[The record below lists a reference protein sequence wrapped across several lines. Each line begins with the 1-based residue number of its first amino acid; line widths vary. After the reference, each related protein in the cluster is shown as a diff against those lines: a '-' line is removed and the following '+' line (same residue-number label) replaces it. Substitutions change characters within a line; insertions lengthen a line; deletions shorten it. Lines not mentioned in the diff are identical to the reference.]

1 MPLGGKCK
9 AMIIKL
15 FLLIKL
21 NIQDEIEDEIS
32 LDYNLVNMFHH
43 NYNWILTYISKLVID
58 FKLKS

>member
-9 AMIIKL
+9 AVIIKL

-43 NYNWILTYISKLVID
+43 NYNWILTYIY
-58 FKLKS
+58 